1 MLFLLNIRTQ
11 LPGAWSAEQRAEM
24 LQREFAAGVKL
35 MEQRV
40 IVRMFRIVGQLANF
54 SVWQTATPED
64 LHAVLQTLP
73 LFAFMTITV
82 TPVIKHPVEEA
93 YERDHGPIDAFVI

>member
-11 LPGAWSAEQRAEM
+11 LPGDWTAEHRAEM
-24 LQREFAAGVKL
+24 LQREFAVGVKL

-40 IVRMFRIVGQLANF
+40 IVRMFRVAGQLANF
-54 SVWQTATPED
+54 SVWQTATPEE
-64 LHAVLQTLP
+64 LHTVLQTLP

-93 YERDHGPIDAFVI
+93 NEHEHGPIDGLVS

>member
-1 MLFLLNIRTQ
+1 VLFLLNIRTQ
-11 LPGAWSAEQRAEM
+11 LPGEWSAEQRADM

-40 IVRMFRIVGQLANF
+40 ILRMFRIVGQLANF

-82 TPVIKHPVEEA
+82 TPVMKHPVEEA
-93 YERDHGPIDAFVI
+93 YELEHGPIDAFVI

>member
-1 MLFLLNIRTQ
+1 MLFVLNIRTQ
-11 LPGAWSAEQRAEM
+11 LPGEWSPEQRADM
-24 LQREFAAGVKL
+24 LGRELAAGVRL

-40 IVRMFRIVGQLANF
+40 IVRMFRIVGQVANF
-54 SVWQTATPED
+54 SLWQAATLED

-73 LFAFMTITV
+73 LFSYMTITV

-93 YERDHGPIDAFVI
+93 YEREHGPIATPSN